1 MSDQASIYIVME
13 IVHNNIPL
21 SNMFVFFAETDG
33 ITCSS

>member
-1 MSDQASIYIVME
+1 MASIYIVME
-13 IVHNNIPL
+13 IVHSNFPL